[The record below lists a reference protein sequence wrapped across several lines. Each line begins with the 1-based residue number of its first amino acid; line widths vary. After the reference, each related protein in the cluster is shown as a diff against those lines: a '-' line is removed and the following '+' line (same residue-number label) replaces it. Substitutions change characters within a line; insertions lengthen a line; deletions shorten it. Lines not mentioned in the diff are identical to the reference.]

1 MMLKAMKLLLIDDDM
16 EFSELLSLILKRK
29 GYSVDM
35 ASSGETGLEMMK
47 RNAYDVVLT
56 DMRMAG
62 MSGIDVIRAIKSLS
76 YPEFVEPE
84 CIMITG
90 YGSIDNAVDAIRN
103 GAFSYFIK
111 SKDPESLIFDLEKI
125 RKIRALER
133 ENVKLKADH
142 PHSEYMLQS
151 KSPSFMKLLTS
162 AQKVAKTEANVLLL
176 GESGVGKEVLARFI
190 HHSSN
195 RQDQVFMPVNCF
207 SFSDSMFEAELFGHE
222 KGAFTGATEA
232 RVGRFEAAHNGTLF
246 LDEIGDLPH
255 NFQVKLLRSIE
266 NKEIERIGSNRSVK
280 TDFRLISATNKNLES
295 AVTDKSFREDLFY
308 RLNTI
313 TLVIPPLR
321 ERKEDLPLLIDFFLK
336 SISHDMKKKIMTMD
350 EHVIDKLV
358 RYHYPGNV
366 RELKN
371 IVERL
376 VVFSDGP
383 VITMDDLMSNPVL
396 PLDEIDLDEDTSDT
410 ALRRIRLAAEK
421 QHIQKIMAQTHDN
434 VELAAKL
441 LEIST
446 RQLYNKLGQFK

>member
-1 MMLKAMKLLLIDDDM
+1 MQKMMKLLLIDDDN

-29 GYSVDM
+29 GYYVDM
-35 ASSGETGLEMMK
+35 ASSGEAGLEMLK
-47 RNAYDVVLT
+47 GNTYDVVLT

-62 MSGIDVIRAIKSLS
+62 MSGIDVIKAIKSLS
-76 YPEFVEPE
+76 FPERVVPE

-90 YGSIDNAVDAIRN
+90 YGSIDNAVEAIRN

-111 SKDPESLIFDLEKI
+111 SKDPETLIFDLEKI
-125 RKIRALER
+125 RKIKALER

-142 PHSEYMLQS
+142 PNLEYMLSS

-195 RQDQVFMPVNCF
+195 RQDQVFIPVNCF

-222 KGAFTGATEA
+222 KGAFTGATDA

-280 TDFRLISATNKNLES
+280 TDFRLISATNKNLEN
-295 AVTDKSFREDLFY
+295 AVFDKTFREDLFY

-321 ERKEDLPLLIDFFLK
+321 ERKEDLPLLIDFFLRA
-336 SISHDMKKKIMTMD
+336 ISRDMKKNILAMD
-350 EHVIDKLV
+350 EQVKEKLV

-383 VITMDDLMSNPVL
+383 TITMDDLMSNPIL
-396 PLDEIDLDEDTSDT
+396 PLEEIDLDEDTSET
-410 ALRRIRLAAEK
+410 ALRRIRHIAEK
-421 QHIQKIMAQTHDN
+421 QHIEKIMAQTHDN